1 MTATSQCEPLQPLP
15 VTPSPILQDSVT
27 AVVVSNSDIIACSVD
42 GSVRRFDMRM
52 GRMYVDELHHP
63 VTSCAISH
71 DGQCVLAACLDST
84 LRLLDR
90 CELCICVS
98 FEY

>member
-1 MTATSQCEPLQPLP
+1 MCVLKETVNKTLKLPTS
-15 VTPSPILQDSVT
+15 QDSVT
-27 AVVVSNSDIIACSVD
+27 AVVVRNAEIIACSVD

-63 VTSCAISH
+63 VTSCAVSH
-71 DGQCVLAACLDST
+71 DGQCLLAACLDST

-90 CELCICVS
+90 
-98 FEY
+98 